1 MIEELIKQLP
11 TATPFFVLVA
21 GFVIGLFHAFE
32 PDHVVAVATQ
42 NLKSTQKNSLS
53 FFRQIGSG
61 AIKSSILGALWGAGH
76 TSSLVLVSLLIF
88 VFSMS
93 IPNEMFSNF
102 EFGVGVMLVILGVFT
117 YLNKRLIGEKHI
129 HTHTHDSVVHAHPH
143 VHDTVHSHGH
153 KSYIIGCI
161 HGLAGSGSLVV
172 LALST
177 LHNLQT
183 ILSFIL
189 VFGIG
194 SIVGMMLVSSA
205 IGLPFSLTLYS
216 ERINKILRYS
226 VGSISIII
234 GIDILYNI
242 VMSGNFFGWNIAST

>member
-42 NLKSTQKNSLS
+42 NVKSTQKNSLS

-76 TSSLVLVSLLIF
+76 TSSLVLVSLLVF

-117 YLNKRLIGEKHI
+117 YLNRRLIGEKHI

-177 LHNLQT
+177 LHDLQT

-205 IGLPFSLTLYS
+205 IGLPFSLTFYS

-226 VGSISIII
+226 VGSVSIII

-242 VMSGNFFGWNIAST
+242 VMSGNFFI

>member
-42 NLKSTQKNSLS
+42 NSKSAQKSSLS
-53 FFRQIGSG
+53 FFQQIRSG

-76 TSSLVLVSLLIF
+76 TSSLVIVSLLIF
-88 VFSMS
+88 VFSMN

-117 YLNKRLIGEKHI
+117 YLNRRLVREKHI
-129 HTHTHDSVVHAHPH
+129 HTHTHDDLVHTHPH
-143 VHDTVHSHGH
+143 THDKVHSHGH
-153 KSYIIGCI
+153 KAYIIGCI

-177 LHNLQT
+177 LHDLQT

-205 IGLPFSLTLYS
+205 IGLPFSLSVYS
-216 ERINKILRYS
+216 ERINKILRYL

-242 VMSGNFFGWNIAST
+242 VISGSFFGLNITSI

>member
-1 MIEELIKQLP
+1 MIDELIKQLP
-11 TATPFFVLVA
+11 TATPLFVLAA

-42 NLKSTQKNSLS
+42 NSKSMQKNSLS
-53 FFRQIGSG
+53 VFRQIGSG

-76 TSSLVLVSLLIF
+76 TSALVLVSLLIF
-88 VFSMS
+88 AFSMS
-93 IPNEMFSNF
+93 IPSAMFGNF
-102 EFGVGVMLVILGVFT
+102 EFGVGVMLVVLGLFT
-117 YLNKRLIGEKHI
+117 YLNRKLFGQKHV
-129 HTHTHDSVVHAHPH
+129 HTHTHDGVIHTHPH
-143 VHDTVHSHGH
+143 THDAAHSHGH

-177 LHNLQT
+177 LHDLQT
-183 ILSFIL
+183 ILSFVL

-205 IGLPFSLTLYS
+205 IGLPFSLSLYS
-216 ERINKILRYS
+216 ERINKVLRYS
-226 VGSISIII
+226 VGSVSIII
-234 GIDILYNI
+234 GVDIMYNI
-242 VMSGNFFGWNIAST
+242 VTSGNFFGLGLN

>member
-42 NLKSTQKNSLS
+42 NSKSTQKSSLS
-53 FFRQIGSG
+53 FFKQIRSG

-76 TSSLVLVSLLIF
+76 TSSLVIVSLLIF
-88 VFSMS
+88 VFSMN

-117 YLNKRLIGEKHI
+117 YLNRRLVGEKHI
-129 HTHTHDSVVHAHPH
+129 HTHTHDDVIHTHSHT
-143 VHDTVHSHGH
+143 HDKVHSHGH

-177 LHNLQT
+177 LHDLQT

-205 IGLPFSLTLYS
+205 IGLPFSLSIYS
-216 ERINKILRYS
+216 ERINKILRYL

-242 VMSGNFFGWNIAST
+242 VMSGSFFGLNITSI

>member
-11 TATPFFVLVA
+11 TATPLFVLVA

-42 NLKSTQKNSLS
+42 NSKSTQKSSLS
-53 FFRQIGSG
+53 FFRQVGSG

-88 VFSMS
+88 VFSMN
-93 IPNEMFSNF
+93 IPNEMFDNF

-117 YLNKRLIGEKHI
+117 YLNRRLVGEKHI
-129 HTHTHDSVVHAHPH
+129 HTHTHDDVVHTHPH
-143 VHDTVHSHGH
+143 AHDKVHSHGH

-177 LHNLQT
+177 LHDLQT
-183 ILSFIL
+183 ILLFLL

-205 IGLPFSLTLYS
+205 IGLPFSLSVYS
-216 ERINKILRYS
+216 ERINKILRYL
-226 VGSISIII
+226 VGSISILI
-234 GIDILYNI
+234 GIDILYN
-242 VMSGNFFGWNIAST
+242 VVTSGTFFGLNITSI

>member
-11 TATPFFVLVA
+11 TATPLFVLVG

-42 NLKSTQKNSLS
+42 NSKLAQKSSLS
-53 FFRQIGSG
+53 FFRQIGLG

-76 TSSLVLVSLLIF
+76 TSSLVFVSLLIF
-88 VFSMS
+88 VFSMN

-117 YLNKRLIGEKHI
+117 YLNRRLVGEKHI
-129 HTHTHDSVVHAHPH
+129 HTHTHDGVIHTHPH
-143 VHDTVHSHGH
+143 VHDNAHSHGH

-161 HGLAGSGSLVV
+161 HGLAGSGSLVI

-177 LHNLQT
+177 LHDLQT

-226 VGSISIII
+226 VGSISIVI

-242 VMSGNFFGWNIAST
+242 VMSGNFFRWNIS

>member
-11 TATPFFVLVA
+11 TATPLFVLVA

-42 NLKSTQKNSLS
+42 NSKSTQKSSLS
-53 FFRQIGSG
+53 FFKQIRSG

-76 TSSLVLVSLLIF
+76 TSSLVIVSLLIF
-88 VFSMS
+88 VFSMN

-117 YLNKRLIGEKHI
+117 YLNRRLVGEKHI
-129 HTHTHDSVVHAHPH
+129 HTHTHDDVIHTHSHAH
-143 VHDTVHSHGH
+143 DKIHSHGH

-177 LHNLQT
+177 LHDLQT

-205 IGLPFSLTLYS
+205 IGLPFSLSIYS
-216 ERINKILRYS
+216 ERINKILRYL

-242 VMSGNFFGWNIAST
+242 VMSGSFFGLNITSI

>member
-11 TATPFFVLVA
+11 TATPLFVLVA

-42 NLKSTQKNSLS
+42 NSKSTQKSSLS
-53 FFRQIGSG
+53 FFQQIRSG

-88 VFSMS
+88 VFTMN

-117 YLNKRLIGEKHI
+117 YLNRRLVGEKHI
-129 HTHTHDSVVHAHPH
+129 HTHTHDDLIHTHPH
-143 VHDTVHSHGH
+143 THDKVHSHGH

-177 LHNLQT
+177 LHDLQT

-205 IGLPFSLTLYS
+205 IGLPFSLSVYS
-216 ERINKILRYS
+216 ERINKILRYL

-242 VMSGNFFGWNIAST
+242 VTSGSFFGLNITSI

>member
-1 MIEELIKQLP
+1 
-11 TATPFFVLVA
+11 
-21 GFVIGLFHAFE
+21 
-32 PDHVVAVATQ
+32 
-42 NLKSTQKNSLS
+42 LS
-53 FFRQIGSG
+53 FFQQIRSG

-76 TSSLVLVSLLIF
+76 TSSLVIVSLLIF
-88 VFSMS
+88 VFSMN

-117 YLNKRLIGEKHI
+117 YLNRRLVGEKHI
-129 HTHTHDSVVHAHPH
+129 HTHTHDDLVHTHPH
-143 VHDTVHSHGH
+143 THDKVHSHGH
-153 KSYIIGCI
+153 KAYIIGCI

-177 LHNLQT
+177 LHDLQT

-194 SIVGMMLVSSA
+194 SIVGMMLASSA
-205 IGLPFSLTLYS
+205 IGLPFSLSVYS
-216 ERINKILRYS
+216 ERINKILRYL

-242 VMSGNFFGWNIAST
+242 VMSGSFFGLNITSI

>member
-11 TATPFFVLVA
+11 TATPLFVLVA

-42 NLKSTQKNSLS
+42 NSKPTQKSSLS
-53 FFRQIGSG
+53 FFQQISSG
-61 AIKSSILGALWGAGH
+61 AIKNSILGALWGAGH

-88 VFSMS
+88 VFAMN
-93 IPNEMFSNF
+93 IPNEMFSTF
-102 EFGVGVMLVILGVFT
+102 EFGVGAMLVILGVFT
-117 YLNKRLIGEKHI
+117 YLNRRLVGEKHI
-129 HTHTHDSVVHAHPH
+129 HTHTHDDLVHTHPHAH
-143 VHDTVHSHGH
+143 DKVHSHGH

-177 LHNLQT
+177 LHDLQT

-205 IGLPFSLTLYS
+205 IGLPFSLSVYS

-242 VMSGNFFGWNIAST
+242 MTSGSFFGWNITSI

>member
-11 TATPFFVLVA
+11 TATPFFVLIA

-42 NLKSTQKNSLS
+42 NSKSTQKSSLS
-53 FFRQIGSG
+53 FFQQIYSG

-88 VFSMS
+88 VFSIN

-102 EFGVGVMLVILGVFT
+102 EFGVGMMLVILGVFT
-117 YLNKRLIGEKHI
+117 YLNRRLVGVKHI
-129 HTHTHDSVVHAHPH
+129 HTHTHDDVVHTHPH
-143 VHDTVHSHGH
+143 AHDKVHSHGH

-177 LHNLQT
+177 LHDLQT

-205 IGLPFSLTLYS
+205 IGLPFSLSVYS
-216 ERINKILRYS
+216 ERINKILRYL

-242 VMSGNFFGWNIAST
+242 AMSGSFFGWNITSI

>member
-32 PDHVVAVATQ
+32 PDHVIAVATQ
-42 NLKSTQKNSLS
+42 NSKSTQKSSLS
-53 FFRQIGSG
+53 FFKQIRSG

-76 TSSLVLVSLLIF
+76 TSSLVIVSLLIF
-88 VFSMS
+88 VFSMN

-117 YLNKRLIGEKHI
+117 YLNRRLVGEKHI
-129 HTHTHDSVVHAHPH
+129 HTHTHDDVIHTHSHAH
-143 VHDTVHSHGH
+143 DKVHSHGH

-177 LHNLQT
+177 LHDLQT

-205 IGLPFSLTLYS
+205 IGLPFSLSIYS
-216 ERINKILRYS
+216 ERINKILRYL

-242 VMSGNFFGWNIAST
+242 VMSGNFFGLNITSI

>member
-11 TATPFFVLVA
+11 TATPLFVLVA

-42 NLKSTQKNSLS
+42 NSKSTQKSSLS
-53 FFRQIGSG
+53 FFQQIRSG

-88 VFSMS
+88 VFSMN

-117 YLNKRLIGEKHI
+117 YLNRRLVGEKHI
-129 HTHTHDSVVHAHPH
+129 HTHTHDDLVHTHPH
-143 VHDTVHSHGH
+143 THDKVHSHGH

-177 LHNLQT
+177 LHDLQT

-205 IGLPFSLTLYS
+205 IGLPFSLSVYS
-216 ERINKILRYS
+216 ERINKILRYL

-242 VMSGNFFGWNIAST
+242 VTSGTFFGLNITSI

>member
-11 TATPFFVLVA
+11 TATPLFVLVA

-42 NLKSTQKNSLS
+42 NSKSTQKSSLS
-53 FFRQIGSG
+53 FFQQIRSG

-88 VFSMS
+88 VFSMN

-117 YLNKRLIGEKHI
+117 YLNRRLIGEKHI
-129 HTHTHDSVVHAHPH
+129 HTHTHDDLVHTHPH
-143 VHDTVHSHGH
+143 THDKVHSHGH

-177 LHNLQT
+177 LHDLQT

-205 IGLPFSLTLYS
+205 IGLPFSLSVYS
-216 ERINKILRYS
+216 ERINKILRYL

-242 VMSGNFFGWNIAST
+242 VTSGTFFGLNITSI

>member
-11 TATPFFVLVA
+11 TATPLFVLVA

-42 NLKSTQKNSLS
+42 NSKSTQKSSLS
-53 FFRQIGSG
+53 FFQQIRSG

-88 VFSMS
+88 VFSMN

-117 YLNKRLIGEKHI
+117 YLNRKLVGEKHI
-129 HTHTHDSVVHAHPH
+129 HTHTHDDLVHTHPH
-143 VHDTVHSHGH
+143 THDKVHNHGH

-177 LHNLQT
+177 LHDLQT

-205 IGLPFSLTLYS
+205 IGLPFSLSVYS
-216 ERINKILRYS
+216 ERINKILRYL

-242 VMSGNFFGWNIAST
+242 VISGSFFGLNITSI

>member
-11 TATPFFVLVA
+11 TATPLFVLVA

-42 NLKSTQKNSLS
+42 NSKSTQKSSLS
-53 FFRQIGSG
+53 FFKQIRSG

-88 VFSMS
+88 VFSMN

-117 YLNKRLIGEKHI
+117 YLNRRLVGEKHI
-129 HTHTHDSVVHAHPH
+129 HTHTHDDLVHTHPH
-143 VHDTVHSHGH
+143 THDKVHSHGH

-177 LHNLQT
+177 LHDLQT

-205 IGLPFSLTLYS
+205 IGLPFSLSVYS
-216 ERINKILRYS
+216 ERINKILRYL

-242 VMSGNFFGWNIAST
+242 VISGTFFGLNITSI

>member
-242 VMSGNFFGWNIAST
+242 VMSGNFFRLSIS

>member
-11 TATPFFVLVA
+11 TATPFFVVVT
-21 GFVIGLFHAFE
+21 GFLIGLLHAFE
-32 PDHVVAVATQ
+32 PDHVVTVATQ
-42 NLKSTQKNSLS
+42 NSKSLQKNSLS
-53 FFRQIGSG
+53 LFRQISSG

-88 VFSMS
+88 VFSMN
-93 IPNEMFSNF
+93 IPIEMLDNF
-102 EFGVGVMLVILGVFT
+102 EFGVGLMLVALGFFT
-117 YLNKRLIGEKHI
+117 YLNRKLVGEKHI
-129 HTHTHDSVVHAHPH
+129 HNHTHDGVTHTHPHAHDKAH
-143 VHDTVHSHGH
+143 RHGH

-177 LHNLQT
+177 LHDLQT
-183 ILSFIL
+183 ILSFVL

-194 SIVGMMLVSSA
+194 SIVGMMLISSV

-216 ERINKILRYS
+216 ERINKILRYL

-234 GIDILYNI
+234 GVDILYNI
-242 VMSGNFFGWNIAST
+242 VTSGSFFGWS

>member
-42 NLKSTQKNSLS
+42 NSKSTQKNSLS
-53 FFRQIGSG
+53 FFKQIRSG

-76 TSSLVLVSLLIF
+76 TSSLVIVSLLIF
-88 VFSMS
+88 VFSMN

-117 YLNKRLIGEKHI
+117 YLNRRLVVEKHI
-129 HTHTHDSVVHAHPH
+129 HTHTHDDVIHTHSHAH
-143 VHDTVHSHGH
+143 DKVHSHGH

-177 LHNLQT
+177 LHDLQT

-205 IGLPFSLTLYS
+205 IGLPFSLSIYS
-216 ERINKILRYS
+216 ERINKILRYL

-242 VMSGNFFGWNIAST
+242 VMSGSFFGLNITSI

>member
-11 TATPFFVLVA
+11 TATPLFVLVA

-42 NLKSTQKNSLS
+42 NSKSTQKSSLS
-53 FFRQIGSG
+53 FFQQIRSG

-88 VFSMS
+88 VFSMN

-117 YLNKRLIGEKHI
+117 YLNRRLVGEKHI
-129 HTHTHDSVVHAHPH
+129 HTHTHDDIIHTHPH
-143 VHDTVHSHGH
+143 THDKVHSHGH

-177 LHNLQT
+177 LHDLQT

-205 IGLPFSLTLYS
+205 IGLPFSLSVYS
-216 ERINKILRYS
+216 ERINKILRYL

-242 VMSGNFFGWNIAST
+242 VISGTFFGLNITSI

>member
-11 TATPFFVLVA
+11 TATPLFVLVA
-21 GFVIGLFHAFE
+21 GFMIGLFHAFE

-42 NLKSTQKNSLS
+42 NSKSAQKSSLS
-53 FFRQIGSG
+53 FFWQIGSG

-76 TSSLVLVSLLIF
+76 TSALVLVSLLIF
-88 VFSMS
+88 VFSMN

-102 EFGVGVMLVILGVFT
+102 EFGVGAMLVILGVFT
-117 YLNKRLIGEKHI
+117 YLNRRLVGEKHI
-129 HTHTHDSVVHAHPH
+129 HTHTHDGVIHTHPH
-143 VHDTVHSHGH
+143 VHDKAHSHGH
-153 KSYIIGCI
+153 TSYIIGCI

-177 LHNLQT
+177 LHDLQT

-205 IGLPFSLTLYS
+205 IGLPFSLALYS

-226 VGSISIII
+226 VGSISIVI
-234 GIDILYNI
+234 GIDILYNV
-242 VMSGNFFGWNIAST
+242 VMSGNFFGWNIS

>member
-1 MIEELIKQLP
+1 
-11 TATPFFVLVA
+11 
-21 GFVIGLFHAFE
+21 GLLHAFE

-42 NLKSTQKNSLS
+42 NSKSLQKNSLS
-53 FFRQIGSG
+53 LFRRISSG

-88 VFSMS
+88 VFSMN
-93 IPNEMFSNF
+93 IPIEMLDNF
-102 EFGVGVMLVILGVFT
+102 EFGVGLMLVALGFFT
-117 YLNKRLIGEKHI
+117 YLNRKLVGEKHI
-129 HTHTHDSVVHAHPH
+129 HHHTHDDGVIHIHPH
-143 VHDTVHSHGH
+143 VHDKAHSHGH

-177 LHNLQT
+177 LHDLQT
-183 ILSFIL
+183 ILSFVL

-194 SIVGMMLVSSA
+194 SIVGMMLISSV

-216 ERINKILRYS
+216 ERINKILRYL
-226 VGSISIII
+226 VGTISIII

-242 VMSGNFFGWNIAST
+242 VTSGSFFGWS